1 MAHPQTTNRGMRA
14 AERIDIEGAQLTAS
28 STTLVLNGGL
38 TTAGALTQVGNTA
51 ITGTLDVS
59 STVSVGAGN
68 WTLNSNTTA
77 FIVTAEAA
85 APATRNHSAGF
96 VALAAVSNSTG
107 RYLMINTTGT
117 TWWYLNA
124 TSVVP

>member
-14 AERIDIEGAQLTAS
+14 AERIDVGGAQLTAT

-59 STVSVGAGN
+59 STISVGAGN

-85 APATRNHSAGF
+85 VPSTRNHAAGL

-117 TWWYLNA
+117 TW
-124 TSVVP
+124 